1 MDKREEKKK
10 VIIEKA
16 RKIFLEKGL
25 FNIVMDD
32 IAAAVGLTRR
42 SLYRYFETKE
52 DMAYETAILLLNEWN
67 AYHKKVYS
75 QLSGNG
81 IYQLEDFLNQLIN
94 YMNDRIEIMKFLGE
108 FDFYFKDKKSAK
120 PSTQSMMRFND
131 IILESDKLL
140 TKLLE
145 RGIEDHSIKNNIEI
159 KLMVATISNVL
170 WSFGQR
176 IAIRNEMIIEE
187 TGISGID
194 LIKNQVSLYVAALK
208 G

>member
-16 RKIFLEKGL
+16 QKIFLEKGL
-25 FNIVMDD
+25 LNIVMDD

-94 YMNDRIEIMKFLGE
+94 YIALIIY
-108 FDFYFKDKKSAK
+108 FYNLAFITVVQFFAPLPG
-120 PSTQSMMRFND
+120 PS
-131 IILESDKLL
+131 
-140 TKLLE
+140 
-145 RGIEDHSIKNNIEI
+145 
-159 KLMVATISNVL
+159 
-170 WSFGQR
+170 
-176 IAIRNEMIIEE
+176 MIIAV
-187 TGISGID
+187 
-194 LIKNQVSLYVAALK
+194 K
-208 G
+208 